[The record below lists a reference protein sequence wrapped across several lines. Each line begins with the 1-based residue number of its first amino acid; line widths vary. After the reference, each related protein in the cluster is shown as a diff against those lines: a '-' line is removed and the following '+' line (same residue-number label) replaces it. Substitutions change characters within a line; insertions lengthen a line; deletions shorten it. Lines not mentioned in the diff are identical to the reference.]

1 MDKERLK
8 NAKKL
13 VKDQYGEALAK
24 KATDAFCLHAAGGYD
39 TPRTRSFGFETANS
53 MSPEVPQT
61 SVIMEFNEAPVPK
74 EADQP
79 ARGAS
84 VTKKVS
90 DFLESLKREEA
101 LAVNLQQMLR
111 QQRMQAYREQIIKN
125 MHPVNAFLER
135 NIERAFAHGTQS
147 LQQQPYLTR
156 VCWLNQ
162 TVRTIADG
170 KTLAEVAADPK
181 ISRLDMPRKLVGEIR
196 DTGKLVS
203 APQYRQQFSRTG
215 KGIVVA
221 VIDSEVALNH
231 TAFGNRVMHRSNLTK
246 EPWGNPGSHG
256 TGVAGIIGSGGPD
269 FFGMAPDATIYN
281 YKVLATNDSLNA
293 DDFFGSVAIERA
305 LEDGAQLANCS
316 WGAGPAGDGTGREA
330 RACNT
335 AWELGLTI
343 VKSAGNR
350 GPGPGTL
357 TTPADAEGI
366 IVVGATGKDGKKI
379 GAYSSRGPLASG
391 ENRPHLVAPGGSDA
405 GGIFSCLAG
414 SGFGD
419 IGMGTS
425 FAAPHVTGLLALI
438 LEQEPSLS
446 PEEQRNFVL
455 KLCTKLNGFG
465 AAAQGAGLVSMAS
478 LLQH

>member
-8 NAKKL
+8 KAKKL

-24 KATDAFCLHAAGGYD
+24 KATDAFCLHAAEGYD
-39 TPRTRSFGFETANS
+39 APRTRSFGFETVNPPS
-53 MSPEVPQT
+53 MERSQPG
-61 SVIMEFNEAPVPK
+61 VIMEFNETPVQK
-74 EADQP
+74 AAEQP
-79 ARGAS
+79 ARAS
-84 VTKKVS
+84 VSEKVTE
-90 DFLESLKREEA
+90 LLEA
-101 LAVNLQQMLR
+101 LKNEDGVAINLQQMLR
-111 QQRMQAYREQIIKN
+111 QQRMKAYREQVIKS

-135 NIERAFAHGTQS
+135 NIERAYAHGTRS

-162 TVRTIADG
+162 TVRTIAEG

-181 ISRLDMPRKLVGEIR
+181 INKLDVPRKLVGEIR
-196 DTGKLVS
+196 DTAKLVF

-215 KGIVVA
+215 KGIIVA

-231 TAFGNRVMHRSNLTK
+231 TAFGNRVLHRSNFTK
-246 EPWGNPGSHG
+246 EPWGNPDSHG
-256 TGVAGIIGSGGPD
+256 TGVAGIIGSEAAD
-269 FFGMAPDATIYN
+269 YTGMAPDATIYN

-330 RACNT
+330 RACNA

-357 TTPADAEGI
+357 TAPADAEGI
-366 IVVGATGKDGKKI
+366 IVVGATGRDGKKI
-379 GAYSSRGPLASG
+379 GSYSSRGPLASG

-405 GGIFSCLAG
+405 GGIFSCLTG
-414 SGFGD
+414 GGFGD

-446 PEEQRNFVL
+446 PDEQRNFVL
-455 KLCTKLNGFG
+455 KLCTKLSGLG